1 MLSYSD
7 SLDICGLAEK
17 LGRLLHKRGA
27 KVTAA
32 ESCTG
37 GGIAQAITAISG
49 SSQWFDCAFVVYAN
63 SAKQKL
69 LGVDQSLLDQYGA
82 VSEQVVQQ
90 MARGAKNAAQA
101 DCAVAV
107 SGIAGPEGGTA
118 DKPVGTVWICWLTPE
133 TTISKKFT
141 LEGDRQRVRE
151 QAVKISLQQLLHH
164 LA

>member
-1 MLSYSD
+1 MSYGHSQD
-7 SLDICGLAEK
+7 VYRLAEQ
-17 LGRLLHKRGA
+17 LGRLLLERGA

-69 LGVDQSLLDQYGA
+69 LGVDQGLLDQYGA

-90 MARGAKNAAQA
+90 MATGAKNAAQA
-101 DCAVAV
+101 DYAVAV

-118 DKPVGTVWICWLTPE
+118 DKPVGTIWICWVTPE
-133 TTISKKFT
+133 AILSEKFT